1 MTQTNMN
8 TGKTRPVRE
17 VGAKKADKDEK
28 VKVHDTGVHVYP
40 IISAPSAG
48 PAPSA
53 PATRPPPTVPAA
65 PAVAPAAPAK
75 KGGAGFGTGMVVGVG
90 AAAAA
95 GVGIGLATGAITTDD
110 ITDAAITA

>member
-1 MTQTNMN
+1 MTQTNMKS
-8 TGKTRPVRE
+8 GKTRPVRE

-53 PATRPPPTVPAA
+53 PAARPPPTAPAAA
-65 PAVAPAAPAK
+65 PAAAPAK
-75 KGGAGFGTGMVVGVG
+75 KGGAGFGTGMVVGV
-90 AAAAA
+90 
-95 GVGIGLATGAITTDD
+95 
-110 ITDAAITA
+110 